1 MVQVYESILLQAIHQ
16 LFSYKDRGN
25 ESWPIHTHEQLKCK
39 KEKEDFIYAIYQL
52 VHCQCQVDP
61 HFSHPPR
68 FTSYATKVLKSLLYI
83 SQPNKLLIFVN
94 FNHACPPFAIIV
106 NLFTVKLLLRGSFEA
121 TSLSCLETT
130 FKQDVIG
137 FRV

>member
-61 HFSHPPR
+61 HFSPPPR
-68 FTSYATKVLKSLLYI
+68 FTCYATKVLKSLLYI